1 MRILNIC
8 AYTWEIGG
16 PARTIYDHTSEALK
30 AGHQV
35 DILSPFT
42 PGDKLYPAPAGARIF
57 PCKRTPFISRIYREF
72 SWQLLGF
79 LKQHVHEY
87 DVIHIH
93 GIWHFGSLAPFL
105 IKNRAAKVITIHGLL
120 DQWAL
125 QQSKW
130 KKQLVTSLFQ
140 RRLLLKA
147 DLIHVLNRIEER
159 DVERYLGR
167 RPGTIVCIP
176 NGINISDYSD
186 LPSKG
191 NFRKTF
197 HISPDKKLVLFMS
210 RLNKKK
216 GLDLLLPAFNSYQN
230 SHQDAVLILAGPD
243 DGYLNQAEQYIED
256 NALSEHVKIAGMLTG
271 DMKKSALS
279 DADVF
284 VLPTYSEGLS
294 IAVLENM
301 AAGVASVVSNHT
313 GLDEEIKQ
321 YQAAAVTELNS
332 DDVKEQL
339 EKVLHDDNYRKMLI
353 GNASRMIKENFDISA
368 VSQRLINEYQKIQIR

>member
-42 PGDKLYPAPAGARIF
+42 PGDKLYPAPDGARIF

-72 SWQLLGF
+72 SWELLDF
-79 LKQHVHEY
+79 IKRHVHEY

-105 IKNRAAKVITIHGLL
+105 VKNRAAKVITIHGLL

-140 RRLLLKA
+140 KRLLLKA
-147 DLIHVLNRIEER
+147 DRIHVLNRTEEE
-159 DVERYLGR
+159 DVIRYLGQ
-167 RPGTIVCIP
+167 RPDTIVCIP

-186 LPSKG
+186 LPPKG
-191 NFRKTF
+191 NFRKAL
-197 HISPDKKLVLFMS
+197 HISSDKKLVLFMS

-216 GLDLLLPAFNSYQN
+216 GLDLLLPAFESYQKKHRN
-230 SHQDAVLILAGPD
+230 TVLILAGPD
-243 DGYLNQAEQYIED
+243 DGYLTQAEQYIKD
-256 NALSEHVKIAGMLTG
+256 NDLSEHIKMAGMLTG
-271 DMKKSALS
+271 ETKKSALS

-301 AAGVASVVSNHT
+301 AAGVASVVSSHT
-313 GLDEEIKQ
+313 GLDQEIQQ
-321 YQAAAVTELNS
+321 YQAAAVTKLSSE
-332 DDVKEQL
+332 DIEAQL
-339 EKVLHDDNYRKMLI
+339 EKVLHDDDYRKTLI
-353 GNASRMIKENFDISA
+353 SNASRMIEENFDISA